1 MFERRKGEKKSK
13 PRFFQIQKGRVSEWF
28 KEAVL
33 KTVDAARYPGVRI
46 PPLPFIKNE
55 DCN

>member
-1 MFERRKGEKKSK
+1 MFPNK
-13 PRFFQIQKGRVSEWF
+13 KGRVSEWF

-46 PPLPFIKNE
+46 PPRPFHKKMDIHQCCEKNISKIS
-55 DCN
+55 